1 MDMNLSKLWEK
12 GKDGEGWCAA
22 IHGAK
27 KSQIGFMTETQL
39 ISLTHLT
46 LVLVL
51 LLAL

>member
-1 MDMNLSKLWEK
+1 MDMNLSKLWEI
-12 GKDGEGWCAA
+12 GKDREGWCAA
-22 IHGAK
+22 IHGVK
-27 KSQIGFMTETQL
+27 KSQTGIMTEQQL